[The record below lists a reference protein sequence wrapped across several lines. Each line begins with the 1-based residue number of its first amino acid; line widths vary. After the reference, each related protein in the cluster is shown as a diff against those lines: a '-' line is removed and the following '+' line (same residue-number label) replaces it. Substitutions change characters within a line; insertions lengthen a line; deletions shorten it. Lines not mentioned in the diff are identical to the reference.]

1 VFGKPVAP
9 LETTALV
16 SICKCKTGRFAGT
29 VLSAPPSVEESD
41 LFRKEDQLLPSW
53 NQTVFFESN
62 NIWFDLIYDIIMFE
76 NNLKKNI
83 SMAQW

>member
-1 VFGKPVAP
+1 MAP

-41 LFRKEDQLLPSW
+41 LFRKEDQLLPSG

-62 NIWFDLIYDIIMFE
+62 ILSVWFVLIYGIIMFE
-76 NNLKKNI
+76 INLKKNI